1 MSRLIE
7 DAQAAKQKPSRR
19 QGVHDAAAPEQTKQT
34 PSVLISVLSHN
45 SARAT
50 LAALGCLSRQTYPAR
65 HLQLVDNASTDG
77 TPAAAARA
85 FPDLDIKV
93 LPENVGY
100 TVGCNLTLRQARAE
114 GYDYVLLCTHDV
126 EVDEHAVERLV
137 ETAHAYPA
145 AGVVGAVEHNLAANE
160 ARAEGGGRY
169 SKWFSRLVWQSSD
182 GSDAPREV
190 FCVHGALMLLTPKAL
205 AADVLMDENLFM
217 YFDEVDLGF
226 QLREKNLRAVV
237 DRRVRMR
244 HAGGG
249 KAYGSAIGY
258 LMQRNR
264 LYMMR
269 KHARWYQRAF
279 YVLYS
284 SLVELPLKIM
294 VRAFQGHTSFVRAC
308 VVGQIDG
315 LRGRMGAGHLRGY
328 ER

>member
-1 MSRLIE
+1 
-7 DAQAAKQKPSRR
+7 
-19 QGVHDAAAPEQTKQT
+19 
-34 PSVLISVLSHN
+34 
-45 SARAT
+45 
-50 LAALGCLSRQTYPAR
+50 
-65 HLQLVDNASTDG
+65 
-77 TPAAAARA
+77 
-85 FPDLDIKV
+85 
-93 LPENVGY
+93 
-100 TVGCNLTLRQARAE
+100 
-114 GYDYVLLCTHDV
+114 
-126 EVDEHAVERLV
+126 
-137 ETAHAYPA
+137 
-145 AGVVGAVEHNLAANE
+145 
-160 ARAEGGGRY
+160 
-169 SKWFSRLVWQSSD
+169 
-182 GSDAPREV
+182 
-190 FCVHGALMLLTPKAL
+190 MLLTPKAL